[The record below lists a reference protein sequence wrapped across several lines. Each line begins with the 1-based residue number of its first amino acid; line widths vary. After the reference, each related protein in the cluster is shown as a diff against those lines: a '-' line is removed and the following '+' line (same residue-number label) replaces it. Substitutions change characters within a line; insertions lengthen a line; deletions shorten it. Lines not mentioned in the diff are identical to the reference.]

1 MCRRQQRM
9 LDLHPSSNKIRCDA
23 NIAYCNSNT
32 SDTTLVRPYP
42 MMVLKALIDYQ
53 VMPYDNAARMMFS
66 SYSWWPPTTT
76 TRPGSVRRKCDRAK
90 VTHSLSHLGGVA
102 GYHKLAHPF
111 VGQQHISCWVVI
123 RHRTLSVCDVNMCH
137 INVL

>member
-1 MCRRQQRM
+1 M

-42 MMVLKALIDYQ
+42 MMVLKALIEYQ
-53 VMPYDNAARMMFS
+53 EITYDTAACKMFS
-66 SYSWWPPTTT
+66 SYARWPPTT

-90 VTHSLSHLGGVA
+90 VTHSLSHLGGVVDWIP
-102 GYHKLAHPF
+102 GYHRLAHPF

-123 RHRTLSVCDVNMCH
+123 RHRTLSGCDVNMCH